1 MMRDRHLL
9 QEFLVEMYKRDKEVK
24 LIIKNGYQMTGR
36 IVTWDDELIIVA
48 EAHRREYVFL
58 SAISTI
64 EECS

>member
-36 IVTWDDELIIVA
+36 IVAWDDELIIVA
-48 EAHRREYVFL
+48 EAHRREFVFL